1 MRNVFANEVTKLG
14 MTDPRIVLLT
24 GDIGNKLFDQFKEG
38 SEECFFNCGIA
49 EANMMGVA
57 AGMALSGLRP
67 IVYTITPFTTTRC
80 YEQIRVDACYHNVPV
95 IIVGTGSGLSY
106 AQLGPTHHSLEDLAI
121 MRVLPNMTV
130 LAPADEVEL
139 RQCLRAALKLNG
151 PVYIRI
157 GKKGE
162 KTTPKTDDKFEI
174 GRSITVQEGS
184 DICLISTGTLLPT
197 VMDAASKLAVQGITV
212 RVESFH
218 TIKPL
223 DEEKLADVFSH
234 YSVVAVIEEHSR
246 ISGLGGSVAEWLAR
260 QDRMKGKLFLFGTDD
275 EFMHEV
281 GTQKYARAKYGLTAE
296 NIAHKVLDAYG
307 KRAR

>member
-1 MRNVFANEVTKLG
+1 MRNAFADEATKLS
-14 MTDPRIVLLT
+14 TADSRIVLLS
-24 GDIGNKLFDQFKEG
+24 GDIGNKMFDTFKKNHPER
-38 SEECFFNCGIA
+38 FLNCGIA

-67 IVYTITPFTTTRC
+67 FIYTITPFTITRC

-95 IIVGTGSGLSY
+95 TIIGTGSGFAY
-106 AQLGPTHHSLEDLAI
+106 AELGPTHHSCEDLAL
-121 MRVLPNMTV
+121 MRVLPNMIV

-139 RQCLRAALKLNG
+139 RQSMQAALKQDR

-162 KTTPKTDDKFEI
+162 AITPKKDNSFEI
-174 GRSITVQEGS
+174 GRSITVREG
-184 DICLISTGTLLPT
+184 IGVCLISTGVLLPT
-197 VMDAASKLAVQGITV
+197 VMRAADMLSSQGVST

-223 DEEKLADVFSH
+223 DTKTLQDVFSN
-234 YSVVAVIEEHSR
+234 YSVVAVAEEHNR
-246 ISGLGGSVAEWLAR
+246 IGGLGSSITEWLAT
-260 QDRMKGKLFLFGTDD
+260 QKPQKGQMISFGVDD

-281 GTQKYARAKYGLTAE
+281 GSQAYARKKYGLTKE
-296 NIAHKVLDAYG
+296 NIAQQVFATYQT
-307 KRAR
+307 RST